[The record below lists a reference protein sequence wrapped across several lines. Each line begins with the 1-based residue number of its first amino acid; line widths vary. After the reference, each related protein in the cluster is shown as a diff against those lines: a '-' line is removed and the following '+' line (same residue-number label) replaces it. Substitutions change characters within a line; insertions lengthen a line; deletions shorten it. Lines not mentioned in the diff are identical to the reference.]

1 MYICDKYFSK
11 NVFKACPNLPRD
23 IKVREGFTDMILE
36 LFLEGTRAYQGDI
49 LRKSI
54 SGQRH
59 SKCKGTQT

>member
-1 MYICDKYFSK
+1 
-11 NVFKACPNLPRD
+11 
-23 IKVREGFTDMILE
+23 MILE

-59 SKCKGTQT
+59 SKCKAHRHEKIWYHSSLKEINIMRQKKEAGAKS